1 MPRVPPVTTL
11 VLHTWR
17 EHCKPKPWEHRP
29 GGSDGEDAAGGGG
42 ATSNAGGGLPLPPR
56 RSPPPRGGGGR
67 LPYRRSASVD
77 EGLVAG
83 GGGGGSSGRVRARL
97 PGGSGSVTPRGADG
111 GSGGIG
117 GSGDIGGSGGG
128 GIGGGGGGHARRR
141 AASRSEAPATV
152 LSPSSS
158 DDDLTLGASWA
169 GPVAD
174 GCGWDVPAAAV
185 AICLP
190 AASRAAMRRS
200 VSVDTDLRSDRGR
213 GDAAVAAPVR
223 GTVGGARDAPPWRT
237 SSSVGGAA
245 MSSTMAVPAANRAT
259 PGHSLL
265 TDLGGSAGAQ
275 PPLGGV
281 SSSAPS
287 ASLLMGRGGAPRLEP
302 APVAPSQASAAAGAP
317 AWSIPSRHGARG
329 GGRRGLPR
337 SVSSD
342 GTGAALVAAA
352 RSLAAGGGPSC
363 SGVLFS
369 ATASSAGSVEDVQSR
384 RPVPAA
390 VASVAEEG
398 TDDRLPPRPPG
409 GVGVSVYPPYPHPHP
424 PHPPYAHAARPPPPP
439 AVIPRGTPR
448 AMAVDDLHVPRWV
461 AASPRRLV
469 RRSASTDEALEALPP
484 LPPRGGAAPR
494 AAAAAAAAG
503 DGSGAAD
510 AEAPPAPTATTP
522 ATTGGASADGPPLAP
537 PVLAPRP
544 ARRRR
549 DEGLCSLG
557 GGVGRVRPPRPGG
570 KDSRED
576 APAGGG
582 TSEGSDVA

>member
-42 ATSNAGGGLPLPPR
+42 AASDAGGGPPLPPR
-56 RSPPPRGGGGR
+56 RSPPPRGGGER

-97 PGGSGSVTPRGADG
+97 SGGSGSVTPRGADG
-111 GSGGIG
+111 NSGGV
-117 GSGDIGGSGGG
+117 GGSGGR
-128 GIGGGGGGHARRR
+128 GIGGGGGGRARRR
-141 AASRSEAPATV
+141 AALRSEAPATV

-158 DDDLTLGASWA
+158 EDDLTLGASWA
-169 GPVAD
+169 GPAAD

-213 GDAAVAAPVR
+213 GDTAVAAPLR
-223 GTVGGARDAPPWRT
+223 GAGGGARDAPPWQT

-245 MSSTMAVPAANRAT
+245 VSSTMGVPAANCAT
-259 PGHSLL
+259 PGHSLS
-265 TDLGGSAGAQ
+265 TDLGGSSGAQ
-275 PPLGGV
+275 PPPGGV

-329 GGRRGLPR
+329 DGRRGFLR

-342 GTGAALVAAA
+342 GAGPALVAAA

-369 ATASSAGSVEDVQSR
+369 ATASSAGSVEDLQSR
-384 RPVPAA
+384 GPVPTA
-390 VASVAEEG
+390 VASVAEG
-398 TDDRLPPRPPG
+398 MDDRLPPRPPG
-409 GVGVSVYPPYPHPHP
+409 GGGVSVHPPYPHPHP
-424 PHPPYAHAARPPPPP
+424 AHPPYAHATRPPPPP

-461 AASPRRLV
+461 AASPRRQV

-503 DGSGAAD
+503 DGSGTAD
-510 AEAPPAPTATTP
+510 AEAPPAPPATTP
-522 ATTGGASADGPPLAP
+522 VTTGGAPADGPPLAP
-537 PVLAPRP
+537 PV
-544 ARRRR
+544 RRRR
-549 DEGLCSLG
+549 DEGLCFLG

-570 KDSRED
+570 QDSRGG
-576 APAGGG
+576 ASAGGG
-582 TSEGSDVA
+582 TSDGSDVA